1 MPQGASPNAPR
12 GLLRPDNGL
21 ARRPKLAL
29 AWLATLPGEPGSPLR
44 AEDSQ
49 ALRQALRTR
58 GRRPSL
64 LTTFA
69 LVSLVPVALLG
80 FGLSQYLEHQVRAR
94 AYADA
99 RQSAVLVATALQTQ
113 LTPYEFRYG
122 LGQSDLSALDRTIA
136 GLKASGVTGVTLWDR
151 RGRVLYADDRSSIG
165 HVYRPDPRLRRAF
178 GGHVAAGMSPGDW
191 SGKAYE
197 VGVPLRFGD
206 DGHVLGALELYLPY
220 APIQSAIASDVR
232 TTYAFIGGGL
242 LLLWISI
249 FRLVAGASRKLRRQA
264 EENERLAL
272 HDHLTGLP
280 NRALFLDR
288 LDHALRA
295 STRTGSGVA
304 VLLMD
309 LDRFKEVNDTLGH
322 HSGDLMLKEL
332 AHRLSGV
339 VRPTDTIAR
348 LGGDEFALL
357 LPNVTQPDAGVALAE
372 RIALALDDPFVIDG
386 LPLEAEAS
394 IGIALYPDHGE
405 DVETLLQRA
414 DVAMYMAKE
423 TKAHYAV
430 YDADVD
436 NYRPERLVLV
446 AELRRAIENR
456 ELVLHYQPKATLV
469 DGTVRGVEA
478 LVRWQHPERG
488 LVPPDVFIPVAE
500 HTGLIRP
507 LTLFVVEEAL
517 QQCRRWREQGFELTV
532 AVNVAMRNI
541 LDEEFPDELG
551 RMLEKYGL
559 PSSVLELELTETSVL
574 ADPPRAKEILQRLRD
589 TGVSLAVDDF
599 GTGYASLAYL
609 SELPVDEIKIDRSFV
624 MAMDREE
631 QHARIVRSTI
641 DLGRNLCLSVVAE
654 GVESAEVWER
664 LVELGCDSAQ
674 GYFLARPLPAAELTA
689 WLDDRLPRHDLRAEV
704 A

>member
-1 MPQGASPNAPR
+1 
-12 GLLRPDNGL
+12 LRHPF
-21 ARRPKLAL
+21 R
-29 AWLATLPGEPGSPLR
+29 SH
-44 AEDSQ
+44 
-49 ALRQALRTR
+49 

-69 LVSLVPVALLG
+69 LVSLLPVALLG

-122 LGQSDLSALDRTIA
+122 LGQSDLIALDRTIA
-136 GLKASGVTGVTLWDR
+136 GLKASGVTSAEVWDS
-151 RGRVLYADDRSSIG
+151 RGRVLYADDRSTIG
-165 HVYRPDPRLRRAF
+165 HRFQQSSRLRRAL
-178 GGHVAAGMSPGDW
+178 GGDIGAGMAAAGDGW
-191 SGKAYE
+191 SGRQYE
-197 VGVPLRFGD
+197 VVVPLRFAT
-206 DGHVLGALELYLPY
+206 DGRVLGALDLYLPY
-220 APIQSAIASDVR
+220 APIQAAVARDIR
-232 TTYAFIGGGL
+232 TTYSFIGGGL

-280 NRALFLDR
+280 NRTLFLDR
-288 LDHALRA
+288 VEHALRGTA
-295 STRTGSGVA
+295 RTGSGVA

-322 HSGDLMLKEL
+322 HCGDLMLKEL
-332 AHRLSGV
+332 ARRLSAV
-339 VRPTDTIAR
+339 VRPTDTVAR

-357 LPNVTQPDAGVALAE
+357 VPNLVQPDAGVLLAE
-372 RIALALDDPFVIDG
+372 RISRALQDPFVIDG

-394 IGIALYPDHGE
+394 VGIALYPVHGE

-414 DVAMYMAKE
+414 DVAMYVAKE
-423 TKAHYAV
+423 TKTHYAV

-436 NYRPERLVLV
+436 NYRPERLMLV
-446 AELRRAIENR
+446 GELRRAIENR

-488 LVPPDVFIPVAE
+488 LVQPDVFIPVAE

-517 QQCRRWREQGFELTV
+517 KQCRTWREQGFDLTV

-541 LDEEFPDELG
+541 LDEQFPNELAQILD
-551 RMLEKYGL
+551 RYGL
-559 PSSVLELELTETSVL
+559 EPGVLELELTETSVL

-641 DLGRNLCLSVVAE
+641 DLGRNLCLGVVAE

-674 GYFLARPLPAAELTA
+674 GYFLARPLPADELTT
-689 WLDDRLPRHDLRAEV
+689 WLDERLIRRDLSAEV

>member
-1 MPQGASPNAPR
+1 M
-12 GLLRPDNGL
+12 LLC
-21 ARRPKLAL
+21 
-29 AWLATLPGEPGSPLR
+29 ATLPGEPESPVR
-44 AEDSQ
+44 AEESE
-49 ALRQALRTR
+49 ALRRRLLSR
-58 GRRPSL
+58 GRKPSL
-64 LTTFA
+64 LATFA
-69 LVSLVPVALLG
+69 LVSLVPVVLLG
-80 FGLSQYLEHQVRAR
+80 VGLSQYLAHQVRSR
-94 AYADA
+94 ANADA

-122 LGQSDLSALDRTIA
+122 LNQGDLIALDRTIA
-136 GLKASGVTGVTLWDR
+136 SLKASGVAGVTLWDS
-151 RGRVLYADDRSSIG
+151 RGRVLYADDRSEIG
-165 HVYRPDPRLRRAF
+165 HAYRASPRLRRAF
-178 GGHVAAGMSPGDW
+178 GGRVAAGMSRGEWGGDT
-191 SGKAYE
+191 YE
-197 VGVPLRFGD
+197 VAVPLRFGTS
-206 DGHVLGALELYLPY
+206 GHVLGAFQLYLPY
-220 APIQSAIASDVR
+220 APIQAAIASDVR

-242 LLLWISI
+242 LLLWMSI

-264 EENERLAL
+264 DENERLAL

-280 NRALFLDR
+280 NRSLFLDR

-322 HSGDLMLKEL
+322 HCGDLMLKEL
-332 AHRLSGV
+332 ARRLSAV
-339 VRPTDTIAR
+339 VRPSDTVAR

-357 LPNVTQPDAGVALAE
+357 LPNVTNPDAGIALAE

-394 IGIALYPDHGE
+394 IGIALYPVHGE

-423 TKAHYAV
+423 TRTHYAV
-430 YDADVD
+430 YDAEVD
-436 NYRPERLVLV
+436 NYRPERLLLV
-446 AELRRAIENR
+446 AELRRAIENS

-507 LTLFVVEEAL
+507 LTFFVVEEAL
-517 QQCRRWREQGFELTV
+517 RQCKLWREQGFELTV

-541 LDEEFPDELG
+541 LDEEFPNELERLLG
-551 RMLEKYGL
+551 KYGL
-559 PSSVLELELTETSVL
+559 DPSVLELELTETSVL

-599 GTGYASLAYL
+599 GTGYASLSYL

-654 GVESAEVWER
+654 GVESAEVWDR
-664 LVELGCDSAQ
+664 LAELGCDSAQ

-689 WLDDRLPRHDLRAEV
+689 WLAERLPRQAEV

>member
-1 MPQGASPNAPR
+1 V
-12 GLLRPDNGL
+12 
-21 ARRPKLAL
+21 RRRF
-29 AWLATLPGEPGSPLR
+29 TS
-44 AEDSQ
+44 
-49 ALRQALRTR
+49 R
-58 GRRPSL
+58 GRKPSL

-69 LVSLVPVALLG
+69 LVSLLPVTLLG
-80 FGLSQYLEHQVRAR
+80 VGLSQYLAHQVRSR

-99 RQSAVLVATALQTQ
+99 RESAGLVATALQTQ

-122 LGQSDLSALDRTIA
+122 LNQGDLIALDRTIA
-136 GLKASGVTGVTLWDR
+136 SLKASGVAGVTLWDS
-151 RGRVLYADDRSSIG
+151 RGRVLYADDRSEIG
-165 HVYRPDPRLRRAF
+165 HAYRPSPRLRRAF
-178 GGHVAAGMSPGDW
+178 GGRVAAGMSPGEW
-191 SGKAYE
+191 SGSTYE
-197 VGVPLRFGD
+197 VVVPLRFGTP
-206 DGHVLGALELYLPY
+206 GHVLGAFQLYLPY
-220 APIQSAIASDVR
+220 APIQTAIASDVR
-232 TTYAFIGGGL
+232 TIYAFIGGGL
-242 LLLWISI
+242 LLLWMSI

-264 EENERLAL
+264 DENERLAL

-280 NRALFLDR
+280 NRSLFLDR

-322 HSGDLMLKEL
+322 HCGDLMLKEL
-332 AHRLSGV
+332 ASRLSAV
-339 VRPTDTIAR
+339 IRPSDTVAR

-357 LPNVTQPDAGVALAE
+357 LPNVTNPDAGIALAE

-394 IGIALYPDHGE
+394 IGIALYPVHGE

-423 TKAHYAV
+423 TRTHYAV
-430 YDADVD
+430 YDAEVD
-436 NYRPERLVLV
+436 NYRPERLLLV

-507 LTLFVVEEAL
+507 LTFFVVEEAL
-517 QQCRRWREQGFELTV
+517 RQCKLWREQGFELTV

-541 LDEEFPDELG
+541 LDEEFPNELE
-551 RMLEKYGL
+551 RMLGKYRL
-559 PSSVLELELTETSVL
+559 DPSVLELELTETSVL

-599 GTGYASLAYL
+599 GTGYASLSYL

-654 GVESAEVWER
+654 GVESAEVWNR
-664 LVELGCDSAQ
+664 LAELGCDSAQ
-674 GYFLARPLPAAELTA
+674 GYFLARPLPAAELTT
-689 WLDDRLPRHDLRAEV
+689 WLAERLPRQAEV

>member
-1 MPQGASPNAPR
+1 
-12 GLLRPDNGL
+12 
-21 ARRPKLAL
+21 
-29 AWLATLPGEPGSPLR
+29 
-44 AEDSQ
+44 
-49 ALRQALRTR
+49 LRQALRTG

-80 FGLSQYLEHQVRAR
+80 FGLSRYLEHQVRAR

-99 RQSAVLVATALQTQ
+99 QQSAVLVATALQAQ

-122 LGQSDLSALDRTIA
+122 LGQSDLIALDRTIE
-136 GLKASGVTGVTLWDR
+136 GLKASGVTSVKLWGHQ
-151 RGRVLYADDRSSIG
+151 GRVLYADDRALIG
-165 HVYRPDPRLRRAF
+165 HDYRPSARLRHALDGR
-178 GGHVAAGMSPGDW
+178 VAAGMSAGDASDLADGW
-191 SGKAYE
+191 QGRVYE
-197 VGVPLRFGD
+197 VVVPLRFGTG
-206 DGHVLGALELYLPY
+206 GHILGALELYLPY
-220 APIQSAIASDVR
+220 APIQAAVAHDVR

-242 LLLWISI
+242 LLLWMSI
-249 FRLVAGASRKLRRQA
+249 FRLVAGASRRLRRQA

-280 NRALFLDR
+280 NRTLFLDR
-288 LDHALRA
+288 VDHALR
-295 STRTGSGVA
+295 GSGRNGGGVA

-322 HSGDLMLKEL
+322 HCGDLMLKEL
-332 AHRLSGV
+332 ARRLSAV
-339 VRPTDTIAR
+339 VRPSDTVAR

-357 LPNVTQPDAGVALAE
+357 VPNLAEPDAGIALAE
-372 RIALALDDPFVIDG
+372 RISRALQDPFVVDG

-394 IGIALYPDHGE
+394 VGIAVYPVHGE

-414 DVAMYMAKE
+414 DVAMYVAKE
-423 TKAHYAV
+423 TKTHYAV
-430 YDADVD
+430 YDAEVD
-436 NYRPERLVLV
+436 NYRPERLMLV
-446 AELRRAIENR
+446 GELRRAIENR

-469 DGTVRGVEA
+469 DGTVRGAEA

-500 HTGLIRP
+500 QTGLIRP

-517 QQCRRWREQGFELTV
+517 KQCRRWREQGFDLTV

-541 LDEEFPDELG
+541 LDEEHPNELARLLRKYELDPD
-551 RMLEKYGL
+551 
-559 PSSVLELELTETSVL
+559 VLELELTETSVL

-624 MAMDREE
+624 MAMDTEE

-641 DLGRNLCLSVVAE
+641 DLGRNLSLSVVAE

-674 GYFLARPLPAAELTA
+674 GYFLAKPLPPDELTP
-689 WLDDRLPRHDLRAEV
+689 WLDRHLTRRDLTAEV

>member
-1 MPQGASPNAPR
+1 MLGDASR
-12 GLLRPDNGL
+12 GLIPPRREEHLRPL
-21 ARRPKLAL
+21 LPPR
-29 AWLATLPGEPGSPLR
+29 ATLPGEPVSPVR
-44 AEDSQ
+44 AEESE
-49 ALRQALRTR
+49 ALRRSVTPR

-80 FGLSQYLEHQVRAR
+80 FGLSQYLEHQVRSR

-99 RQSAVLVATALQTQ
+99 RQSAVLVATALQAQ
-113 LTPYEFRYG
+113 LTPYQFRNG
-122 LGQSDLSALDRTIA
+122 LGQADLIALDQTIS
-136 GLKASGVTGVTLWDR
+136 GLKASGVAGVTLWDSR
-151 RGRVLYADDRSSIG
+151 SRVLYADDRTSIG
-165 HVYRPDPRLRRAF
+165 HAFKPTPRLRRAF
-178 GGHVAAGMSPGDW
+178 GGRVAAGMSRGEW
-191 SGKAYE
+191 SGNTYE
-197 VGVPLRFGD
+197 VVVPLRFGTPSRI
-206 DGHVLGALELYLPY
+206 LGALELDLPY
-220 APIQSAIASDVR
+220 GPIQSAVASDVR

-242 LLLWISI
+242 LLLWMSI

-264 EENERLAL
+264 DENERLAL

-280 NRALFLDR
+280 NRSLFLDR

-295 STRTGSGVA
+295 CGRTGSGVA

-322 HSGDLMLKEL
+322 HCGDLMLKEL
-332 AHRLSGV
+332 ARRLSMV
-339 VRPTDTIAR
+339 VRPADTVAR

-357 LPNVTQPDAGVALAE
+357 LPSVTQPDAGVALAE

-423 TKAHYAV
+423 TRTHYAV
-430 YDADVD
+430 YDAEVD

-456 ELVLHYQPKATLV
+456 ELVLHYQPKATLA
-469 DGTVRGVEA
+469 DGEVRGVEA

-507 LTLFVVEEAL
+507 LTFFVVEEAL
-517 QQCRRWREQGFELTV
+517 QQCARWREQGFELTV

-541 LDEEFPDELG
+541 LDEEFPNELE
-551 RMLEKYGL
+551 RMLDRYGL
-559 PSSVLELELTETSVL
+559 HPSVLELELTETSVL

-654 GVESAEVWER
+654 GVESAEVWDR
-664 LVELGCDSAQ
+664 LAELGCDSAQ
-674 GYFLARPLPAAELTA
+674 GYFLAKPLPPNELTA
-689 WLDDRLPRHDLRAEV
+689 WLRDRLAQDLQAEV

>member
-1 MPQGASPNAPR
+1 VPSVT
-12 GLLRPDNGL
+12 
-21 ARRPKLAL
+21 
-29 AWLATLPGEPGSPLR
+29 TLPGEPPCSFR
-44 AEDSQ
+44 AEDSH

-69 LVSLVPVALLG
+69 LVSLLPVALLG
-80 FGLSQYLEHQVRAR
+80 FGLSRYLEHQVRAR

-113 LTPYEFRYG
+113 LTPYEFHYG
-122 LGQSDLSALDRTIA
+122 LGQSDLIALDRTMA
-136 GLKASGVTGVTLWDR
+136 GLKASGVTRAELRDS
-151 RGRVLYADDRSSIG
+151 RGRVLYADDRSTIG
-165 HVYRPDPRLRRAF
+165 HRFDQNSRLRRAL
-178 GGHVAAGMSPGDW
+178 GGDVAAGLASAGDGW
-191 SGKAYE
+191 SGRQYE
-197 VGVPLRFGD
+197 VVVPLRFTT
-206 DGHVLGALELYLPY
+206 DGRVLGALDLYLPH
-220 APIQSAIASDVR
+220 APIQAAVAHDVR

-280 NRALFLDR
+280 NRSLFLDR
-288 LDHALRA
+288 VEHALH
-295 STRTGSGVA
+295 STARTGSGVA

-322 HSGDLMLKEL
+322 HCGDLMLKEL
-332 AHRLSGV
+332 ARRLSAV
-339 VRPTDTIAR
+339 VRPTDTVAR

-357 LPNVTQPDAGVALAE
+357 VPNLTQPDAGILLAE
-372 RIALALDDPFVIDG
+372 RISRALQDPFVIDG

-394 IGIALYPDHGE
+394 VGIALYPVHGE

-414 DVAMYMAKE
+414 DVAMYVAKE
-423 TKAHYAV
+423 TKTHYAV

-436 NYRPERLVLV
+436 NYRPERLMLV
-446 AELRRAIENR
+446 GELRRAIENR

-488 LVPPDVFIPVAE
+488 LVQPDVFIPVAE

-517 QQCRRWREQGFELTV
+517 KQCKTWREQGYELTV

-541 LDEEFPDELG
+541 LDEQFPNELAQI
-551 RMLEKYGL
+551 LERYGL
-559 PSSVLELELTETSVL
+559 DPAVLELELTETSVL

-641 DLGRNLCLSVVAE
+641 DLGRNLCLGVVAE

-674 GYFLARPLPAAELTA
+674 GYFLARPLPPDELTV
-689 WLDDRLPRHDLRAEV
+689 WLADRLAQRDLSAEV

>member
-1 MPQGASPNAPR
+1 LRRSLLSR
-12 GLLRPDNGL
+12 GG
-21 ARRPKLAL
+21 
-29 AWLATLPGEPGSPLR
+29 
-44 AEDSQ
+44 
-49 ALRQALRTR
+49 
-58 GRRPSL
+58 RPSL

-80 FGLSQYLEHQVRAR
+80 FGLSQYLKHQVRSR

-122 LGQSDLSALDRTIA
+122 LNQGDLIALDRTIG
-136 GLKASGVTGVTLWDR
+136 GLKASGVDSVKLWDS
-151 RGRVLYADDRSSIG
+151 RGRILYADDRTSIG
-165 HVYRPDPRLRRAF
+165 HAFKPTPRLHRAF
-178 GGHVAAGMSPGDW
+178 GGRVAAGVSAGEW
-191 SGKAYE
+191 SGRTYE
-197 VGVPLRFGD
+197 VVVPLRFGTRSR
-206 DGHVLGALELYLPY
+206 VLGALQLSLPY
-220 APIQSAIASDVR
+220 GPIETAIASDVR
-232 TTYAFIGGGL
+232 ATYAFIVGGL
-242 LLLWISI
+242 ALLWASI

-264 EENERLAL
+264 DENERLAL

-280 NRALFLDR
+280 NRSLFLDR

-295 STRTGSGVA
+295 SGRTGSGVA

-322 HSGDLMLKEL
+322 HCGDLMLKEL
-332 AHRLSGV
+332 ARRLSEV
-339 VRPTDTIAR
+339 VRLTDTVAR

-357 LPNVTQPDAGVALAE
+357 LPNVTQPEAGVALAE
-372 RIALALDDPFVIDG
+372 RIALALDEPFVIDG
-386 LPLEAEAS
+386 LPLETQAS

-423 TKAHYAV
+423 TRTHYGV
-430 YDADVD
+430 YDAEVD

-446 AELRRAIENR
+446 AELRRAIENH

-469 DGTVRGVEA
+469 DGAVRGVEA

-500 HTGLIRP
+500 HTGLIKP
-507 LTLFVVEEAL
+507 LTFFVVDEAL
-517 QQCRRWREQGFELTV
+517 QQCARWREQGFELTV

-541 LDEEFPDELG
+541 LDEEFPNELE
-551 RMLEKYGL
+551 RMLAKYGL
-559 PSSVLELELTETSVL
+559 EPSVLELELTETSVL

-654 GVESAEVWER
+654 GVESAEVWDR
-664 LVELGCDSAQ
+664 LAELGCDSAQ
-674 GYFLARPLPAAELTA
+674 GYFLAKPLPADELTV
-689 WLDDRLPRHDLRAEV
+689 WLSDRLPRDLQAEV

>member
-1 MPQGASPNAPR
+1 
-12 GLLRPDNGL
+12 LRPLLPPLEAPD
-21 ARRPKLAL
+21 
-29 AWLATLPGEPGSPLR
+29 ATLPGEPGSPVR
-44 AEDSQ
+44 AEDSE
-49 ALRQALRTR
+49 ALRRSLLSR

-69 LVSLVPVALLG
+69 LVSFLPVVLLG
-80 FGLSQYLEHQVRAR
+80 VGLSQYLAHQVRSR

-99 RQSAVLVATALQTQ
+99 RQSGVLVATALQTQ
-113 LTPYEFRYG
+113 LTPYEFRRG
-122 LGQSDLSALDRTIA
+122 LGQADLIALDRTIA
-136 GLKASGVTGVTLWDR
+136 GLKASGLDSVTLWDSR
-151 RGRVLYADDRSSIG
+151 SRVLYADDRSSIG
-165 HVYRPDPRLRRAF
+165 HAFKPSPRLSRAF
-178 GGHVAAGMSPGDW
+178 GGRVAAGMSAGEW
-191 SGKAYE
+191 SGRSYE
-197 VGVPLRFGD
+197 VVVPLRFGTPAR
-206 DGHVLGALELYLPY
+206 VLGALQLSLPY
-220 APIQSAIASDVR
+220 APIQNAVAADVR
-232 TTYAFIGGGL
+232 TTYGFIGGGL
-242 LLLWISI
+242 LLLWGSI

-264 EENERLAL
+264 DENERLAL

-280 NRALFLDR
+280 NRSLFLDR

-295 STRTGSGVA
+295 CGRTGTGVA

-322 HSGDLMLKEL
+322 HCGDLMLKEL
-332 AHRLSGV
+332 ARRLSAV
-339 VRPTDTIAR
+339 VRPADTVAR

-357 LPNVTQPDAGVALAE
+357 LPSVTSPDAGIALAE

-394 IGIALYPDHGE
+394 IGIALYPVHGE
-405 DVETLLQRA
+405 DVEALLQRA

-423 TKAHYAV
+423 TRTHYAV
-430 YDADVD
+430 YDAEVD

-446 AELRRAIENR
+446 AELRRAIEKR
-456 ELVLHYQPKATLV
+456 ELVLHYQPKATLA
-469 DGTVRGVEA
+469 DGAVRGVEA

-507 LTLFVVEEAL
+507 LTFFVVEEAL
-517 QQCRRWREQGFELTV
+517 QQCARWRDQGFDLTV

-541 LDEEFPDELG
+541 LDEEFPNELE
-551 RMLEKYGL
+551 RLLDKYGL
-559 PSSVLELELTETSVL
+559 PASVLELELTETSVL

-654 GVESAEVWER
+654 GVESAEVWNR
-664 LVELGCDSAQ
+664 LAELGCDSAQ
-674 GYFLARPLPAAELTA
+674 GYFLARPLPAAELTD
-689 WLDDRLPRHDLRAEV
+689 WLAERLLQDLRAEV

>member
-1 MPQGASPNAPR
+1 
-12 GLLRPDNGL
+12 LRRSLL
-21 ARRPKLAL
+21 AR
-29 AWLATLPGEPGSPLR
+29 GG
-44 AEDSQ
+44 
-49 ALRQALRTR
+49 
-58 GRRPSL
+58 RPSL

-80 FGLSQYLEHQVRAR
+80 FGLSQYLKHQVRSR

-122 LGQSDLSALDRTIA
+122 LNQGDLIALDRTIG
-136 GLKASGVTGVTLWDR
+136 GLKASGVDSVTLWDS
-151 RGRVLYADDRSSIG
+151 RGRILYADDRTSIG
-165 HVYRPDPRLRRAF
+165 HAFKPTPRLHRAF
-178 GGHVAAGMSPGDW
+178 GGRVAAGMAAGEW
-191 SGKAYE
+191 SGRTYE
-197 VGVPLRFGD
+197 VVVPLRFGTHS
-206 DGHVLGALELYLPY
+206 HVLGALQLALPY
-220 APIQSAIASDVR
+220 APIETAIASDVR
-232 TTYAFIGGGL
+232 ATYAFIVGGL
-242 LLLWISI
+242 ALLWASI

-264 EENERLAL
+264 DENERLAL

-280 NRALFLDR
+280 NRSLFLDR

-295 STRTGSGVA
+295 CGRTGSGVA

-322 HSGDLMLKEL
+322 HCGDLMLKEL
-332 AHRLSGV
+332 ARRLSEV
-339 VRPTDTIAR
+339 VRPTDTVAR

-357 LPNVTQPDAGVALAE
+357 LPNVTQPEAGVALAE
-372 RIALALDDPFVIDG
+372 RIALALDEPFVIDS
-386 LPLEAEAS
+386 LPLETQAS
-394 IGIALYPDHGE
+394 IGIALYPAHGE

-423 TKAHYAV
+423 TRTHYAV
-430 YDADVD
+430 YDAEGD

-446 AELRRAIENR
+446 AELRRAIENH

-469 DGTVRGVEA
+469 DGAVRGVEA

-500 HTGLIRP
+500 HTGLIKP
-507 LTLFVVEEAL
+507 LTFFVVDEAL
-517 QQCRRWREQGFELTV
+517 QQCARWREQGFELTV

-541 LDEEFPDELG
+541 LDEEFPNELE
-551 RMLEKYGL
+551 RMLAKYGL
-559 PSSVLELELTETSVL
+559 EPSVLELELTETSVL

-654 GVESAEVWER
+654 GVESAEVWDR
-664 LVELGCDSAQ
+664 LAELGCDSAQ
-674 GYFLARPLPAAELTA
+674 GYFLARPLPADELTA
-689 WLDDRLPRHDLRAEV
+689 WLSARLPQGLRAEV

>member
-1 MPQGASPNAPR
+1 
-12 GLLRPDNGL
+12 
-21 ARRPKLAL
+21 
-29 AWLATLPGEPGSPLR
+29 
-44 AEDSQ
+44 
-49 ALRQALRTR
+49 LRQALRTR

-122 LGQSDLSALDRTIA
+122 LGQSDLIALDRTIA
-136 GLKASGVTGVTLWDR
+136 GLKASGVTRVELWDR
-151 RGRVLYADDRSSIG
+151 RGRVLYADDRAEIG
-165 HVYRPDPRLRRAF
+165 HRFPPTPRLRGALA
-178 GGHVAAGMSPGDW
+178 GKVASGMDAADDGW
-191 SGKAYE
+191 SGRQYQ
-197 VGVPLRFGD
+197 VVVPLRFATD
-206 DGHVLGALELYLPY
+206 SPVLGALDLYLPY
-220 APIQSAIASDVR
+220 APIQAAVAHDVR

-280 NRALFLDR
+280 NRSLFLDR
-288 LDHALRA
+288 VEHAIS
-295 STRTGSGVA
+295 STSRTGSGVA

-322 HSGDLMLKEL
+322 HCGDLMLKEL
-332 AHRLSGV
+332 ARRLSAV
-339 VRPTDTIAR
+339 VRPTDTVAR

-357 LPNVTQPDAGVALAE
+357 VPNLTQPDAGVLLAE
-372 RIALALDDPFVIDG
+372 RISRALQDPFVIDG

-394 IGIALYPDHGE
+394 VGIALYPAHGD

-414 DVAMYMAKE
+414 DVAMYVAKE
-423 TKAHYAV
+423 TKTHYAV

-436 NYRPERLVLV
+436 NYRPERLMLV
-446 AELRRAIENR
+446 GELRRAIENH
-456 ELVLHYQPKATLV
+456 ELVLHYQPKATLA

-488 LVPPDVFIPVAE
+488 LVQPDVFIPVAE

-517 QQCRRWREQGFELTV
+517 KQCRTWREQGFELTV

-541 LDEEFPDELG
+541 LDEDFPNALE
-551 RMLEKYGL
+551 RMLERYGL
-559 PSSVLELELTETSVL
+559 DPAVLELELTETSVL
-574 ADPPRAKEILQRLRD
+574 ADPPRAKQILQRLRD

-624 MAMDREE
+624 MAMDRDE

-641 DLGRNLCLSVVAE
+641 DLGRNLCLGVVAE
-654 GVESAEVWER
+654 GVESAEVWDR

-674 GYFLARPLPAAELTA
+674 GYFLARPLPADELTI
-689 WLDDRLPRHDLRAEV
+689 WLDDRLPRRDLAAEV

>member
-1 MPQGASPNAPR
+1 M
-12 GLLRPDNGL
+12 
-21 ARRPKLAL
+21 
-29 AWLATLPGEPGSPLR
+29 
-44 AEDSQ
+44 
-49 ALRQALRTR
+49 RQALRTR

-69 LVSLVPVALLG
+69 LVSLLPVALLG
-80 FGLSQYLEHQVRAR
+80 FGLSQYLEHQVRGR

-113 LTPYEFRYG
+113 LTPYEFHYG
-122 LGQSDLSALDRTIA
+122 LGQSDLIALDRTIA

-151 RGRVLYADDRSSIG
+151 RGRVLYADDRTSIG
-165 HVYRPDPRLRRAF
+165 HAYRPAPRLRRAF
-178 GGHVAAGMSPGDW
+178 GGHVAAGVAPGDW

-197 VGVPLRFGD
+197 VDVPLRFGAA
-206 DGHVLGALELYLPY
+206 GHVLGALELSLPY
-220 APIQSAIASDVR
+220 TPIQSAVASDVR
-232 TTYAFIGGGL
+232 TTYALIGGGL

-280 NRALFLDR
+280 NRSLFLDR
-288 LDHALRA
+288 LDHALLG

-322 HSGDLMLKEL
+322 HCGDLMLKEL
-332 AHRLSGV
+332 ARRLSAV
-339 VRPTDTIAR
+339 VRPTDTVAR

-357 LPNVTQPDAGVALAE
+357 LPNVTQPEAGVALAE
-372 RIALALDDPFVIDG
+372 RIALALADPFVIDG

-394 IGIALYPDHGE
+394 VGIALYPVHGE

-423 TKAHYAV
+423 TKTHYAV
-430 YDADVD
+430 YDSDVD

-488 LVPPDVFIPVAE
+488 LVQPDVFIPVAE

-541 LDEEFPDELG
+541 LDEEFPDELE

-559 PSSVLELELTETSVL
+559 PPSVLELELTETSVL

>member
-1 MPQGASPNAPR
+1 M
-12 GLLRPDNGL
+12 
-21 ARRPKLAL
+21 
-29 AWLATLPGEPGSPLR
+29 
-44 AEDSQ
+44 
-49 ALRQALRTR
+49 
-58 GRRPSL
+58 SL
-64 LTTFA
+64 L
-69 LVSLVPVALLG
+69 PIALLG

-122 LGQSDLSALDRTIA
+122 LGQSDLIALDRTMV
-136 GLKASGVTGVTLWDR
+136 GLKASGVTSAKLWDG
-151 RGRVLYADDRSSIG
+151 RGRVLYADDRASIG
-165 HVYRPDPRLRRAF
+165 HAFRPSHRLRQALDGR
-178 GGHVAAGMSPGDW
+178 VAAGLSAGDW
-191 SGKAYE
+191 SGRVYDVA
-197 VGVPLRFGD
+197 VPLRFGT
-206 DGHVLGALELYLPY
+206 GSRVLGALELYLPY
-220 APIQSAIASDVR
+220 APIQAAVADDVR
-232 TTYAFIGGGL
+232 TTYAFIAVGL
-242 LLLWISI
+242 LLLWVSI

-280 NRALFLDR
+280 NRSLFLDR
-288 LDHALRA
+288 VDHALRGSA
-295 STRTGSGVA
+295 RTGGGVG

-322 HSGDLMLKEL
+322 HCGDLMLKEL
-332 AHRLSGV
+332 ARRLAAL
-339 VRPTDTIAR
+339 VRPTDTVAR

-357 LPNVTQPDAGVALAE
+357 VPDLTHAEAGVALAD
-372 RIALALDDPFVIDG
+372 RISRALQDPFVIDG
-386 LPLEAEAS
+386 LPLEVEAS
-394 IGIALYPDHGE
+394 VGIALHPQHGD

-414 DVAMYMAKE
+414 DVAMYVAKE
-423 TKAHYAV
+423 TKTHYAV
-430 YDADVD
+430 YDAEVD
-436 NYRPERLVLV
+436 NYRPERLTLV
-446 AELRRAIENR
+446 GELRRAIENG

-488 LVPPDVFIPVAE
+488 LVAPDVFIPVAE

-507 LTLFVVEEAL
+507 LTLFVVEQAL
-517 QQCRRWREQGFELTV
+517 EQCRRWREQGFELTV

-551 RMLEKYGL
+551 RMLRKYDL
-559 PSSVLELELTETSVL
+559 DPEVLELELTETSVL

-589 TGVSLAVDDF
+589 AGVSLAVDDF

-641 DLGRNLCLSVVAE
+641 DLGRNLDLSVVAE
-654 GVESAEVWER
+654 GVESAAVWER

-674 GYFLARPLPAAELTA
+674 GYFLTKPLPAAELTD
-689 WLDDRLPRHDLRAEV
+689 WLDSRLPRRNLTAEAV
-704 A
+704 

>member
-1 MPQGASPNAPR
+1 M
-12 GLLRPDNGL
+12 
-21 ARRPKLAL
+21 RRPL
-29 AWLATLPGEPGSPLR
+29 TP
-44 AEDSQ
+44 
-49 ALRQALRTR
+49 R

-69 LVSLVPVALLG
+69 LVSLLPVALLG
-80 FGLSQYLEHQVRAR
+80 FGLSQYLAHQVRSR

-122 LGQSDLSALDRTIA
+122 LRQGDLIALDQTIA
-136 GLKASGVTGVTLWDR
+136 SLKASGVAGATLWDS
-151 RGRVLYADDRSSIG
+151 RGRVLYADDRTSIG
-165 HVYRPDPRLRRAF
+165 HAYRPGPRLRRAF
-178 GGHVAAGMSPGDW
+178 GGRVAAGMSPGDW
-191 SGKAYE
+191 SGKSYE
-197 VGVPLRFGD
+197 VVVPLRFGTP
-206 DGHVLGALELYLPY
+206 GHVLGALELELPY
-220 APIQSAIASDVR
+220 APIQTAIASDVR

-264 EENERLAL
+264 DENERLAL

-280 NRALFLDR
+280 NRSLFLDR

-322 HSGDLMLKEL
+322 HCGDLMLKEL
-332 AHRLSGV
+332 ASRLSGV
-339 VRPTDTIAR
+339 VRPTDTVAR

-357 LPNVTQPDAGVALAE
+357 LPSVTQADAGIALAE

-394 IGIALYPDHGE
+394 IGIALYPVHGE

-423 TKAHYAV
+423 TKTHYAV

-456 ELVLHYQPKATLV
+456 ELVLHYQPKATLA

-488 LVPPDVFIPVAE
+488 FISPMDFIPVAE
-500 HTGLIRP
+500 ETGMIVQLGEWVLREACGQMQRWQKMFPLDHPLFITVNLSSKQFSQTTLISK
-507 LTLFVVEEAL
+507 
-517 QQCRRWREQGFELTV
+517 
-532 AVNVAMRNI
+532 VAM
-541 LDEEFPDELG
+541 
-551 RMLEKYGL
+551 
-559 PSSVLELELTETSVL
+559 
-574 ADPPRAKEILQRLRD
+574 ILQE
-589 TGVSLAVDDF
+589 TGVHAHTVKLEITESVVMENMDTATDMLRQLRALGVKLAIDDF
-599 GTGYASLAYL
+599 GTGYSSLSYL
-609 SELPVDEIKIDRSFV
+609 HRFPIDTLKIDRSFV
-624 MAMDREE
+624 TRMSENNE
-631 QHARIVRSTI
+631 NTEIVRTI
-641 DLGRNLCLSVVAE
+641 VVLAQNLGMDVVAE
-654 GVESAEVWER
+654 GVETNEQ
-664 LVELGCDSAQ
+664 LVLLQKLGCENGQ
-674 GYFLARPLPAAELTA
+674 GYFFSKPVNSDGAEKIIAETYGSLTSPLRELNKQPGGKRV
-689 WLDDRLPRHDLRAEV
+689 LV

>member
-1 MPQGASPNAPR
+1 LR
-12 GLLRPDNGL
+12 HLLRH
-21 ARRPKLAL
+21 
-29 AWLATLPGEPGSPLR
+29 
-44 AEDSQ
+44 
-49 ALRQALRTR
+49 R

-64 LTTFA
+64 LASFA
-69 LVSLVPVALLG
+69 LVSLVPVTLLG
-80 FGLSQYLEHQVRAR
+80 VGLSQYLQHQVRAR

-99 RQSAVLVATALQTQ
+99 RRSAVLVATALQTQ
-113 LTPYEFRYG
+113 LTPYQLRYG
-122 LGQSDLSALDRTIA
+122 LGQSDLIALDRTMA
-136 GLKASGVTGVTLWDR
+136 GLKASGVTSAELWDG
-151 RGRVLYADDRSSIG
+151 RGRVLYADDRSTIG
-165 HVYRPDPRLRRAF
+165 HAYRPSSRLRQALHGR
-178 GGHVAAGMSPGDW
+178 VASGMEAGDW
-191 SGKAYE
+191 NGRVYE
-197 VGVPLRFGD
+197 VVVPLRFGT
-206 DGHVLGALELYLPY
+206 GGRVLGALELYLPY
-220 APIQSAIASDVR
+220 APIQAAVAHDVR
-232 TTYAFIGGGL
+232 TTYLLIGGGL
-242 LLLWISI
+242 LLLWMSI

-280 NRALFLDR
+280 NRSLFLDR
-288 LDHALRA
+288 VDHALRGSA
-295 STRTGSGVA
+295 RTGSGVA

-322 HSGDLMLKEL
+322 HCGDLMLKEL
-332 AHRLSGV
+332 ARRLAAV
-339 VRPTDTIAR
+339 VRPTDTVAR

-357 LPNVTQPDAGVALAE
+357 VPNLMQPDAGVALAE
-372 RIALALDDPFVIDG
+372 RIGRALQEPFVVDG

-394 IGIALYPDHGE
+394 VGIALHPQHGD

-414 DVAMYMAKE
+414 DVAMYVAKE
-423 TKAHYAV
+423 TKTHYAV
-430 YDADVD
+430 YDPDAD
-436 NYRPERLVLV
+436 NYRPERLTLV
-446 AELRRAIENR
+446 GELRRAIENR

-469 DGTVRGVEA
+469 DGRVRGVEA

-517 QQCRRWREQGFELTV
+517 KQCRQWREQGFELTV

-541 LDEEFPDELG
+541 LDEEFPYELG
-551 RMLEKYGL
+551 RMLRRYGL
-559 PSSVLELELTETSVL
+559 GAEVLELELTETSVL
-574 ADPPRAKEILQRLRD
+574 ADPPRAKQILQRLRD

-641 DLGRNLCLSVVAE
+641 DLGRNLDLSVVAE
-654 GVESAEVWER
+654 GVESAAVWEQ

-674 GYFLARPLPAAELTA
+674 GYFLAKPLPANELTT
-689 WLDDRLPRHDLRAEV
+689 WLGGRLPRRDLTAEAV
-704 A
+704 

>member
-1 MPQGASPNAPR
+1 
-12 GLLRPDNGL
+12 LRHLVP
-21 ARRPKLAL
+21 
-29 AWLATLPGEPGSPLR
+29 S
-44 AEDSQ
+44 
-49 ALRQALRTR
+49 R

-64 LTTFA
+64 LTKFA
-69 LVSLVPVALLG
+69 LVSLLPVALLG
-80 FGLSQYLEHQVRAR
+80 IGLSQYLEHQVRAR

-113 LTPYEFRYG
+113 LTPYQFRYG
-122 LGQSDLSALDRTIA
+122 LGQSDLIALDRTMT
-136 GLKASGVTGVTLWDR
+136 GLKASGVTSATIWDG
-151 RGRVLYADDRSSIG
+151 RGHVMYADDRTSIG
-165 HVYRPDPRLRRAF
+165 HAFREGPRLRHAL
-178 GGHVAAGMSPGDW
+178 GGHVSAGMSRGDW
-191 SGKAYE
+191 NGPVYE
-197 VGVPLRFGD
+197 VVVPLRFGTT
-206 DGHVLGALELYLPY
+206 GRVLGALQLSLPY
-220 APIQSAIASDVR
+220 APIRAAVAHDVQ

-242 LLLWISI
+242 LVLWISI

-280 NRALFLDR
+280 NRSLFLDR
-288 LDHALRA
+288 VDHALRGSA
-295 STRTGSGVA
+295 RTGDGVA

-322 HSGDLMLKEL
+322 HCGDLMLKEL
-332 AHRLSGV
+332 ARRLSAV
-339 VRPTDTIAR
+339 VRPTDTVAR

-357 LPNVTQPDAGVALAE
+357 VPHLTQPDSGIALAE
-372 RIALALDDPFVIDG
+372 RIGRALQDPFVVDG

-394 IGIALYPDHGE
+394 VGIALHPQHGD

-414 DVAMYMAKE
+414 DVAMYVAKE
-423 TKAHYAV
+423 TKTHYAV
-430 YDADVD
+430 YDPDVD
-436 NYRPERLVLV
+436 NYRPERLMLV
-446 AELRRAIENR
+446 GELRRAIENR
-456 ELVLHYQPKATLV
+456 ELVLHYQPKATLI
-469 DGTVRGVEA
+469 DGRVRGVEA

-517 QQCRRWREQGFELTV
+517 KQCRTWREQGFELTV

-541 LDEEFPDELG
+541 LDEEFPNELA
-551 RMLEKYGL
+551 RMLRKYGL
-559 PSSVLELELTETSVL
+559 DASVLELELTETSVL
-574 ADPPRAKEILQRLRD
+574 ADPPRAKQILQRLRD
-589 TGVSLAVDDF
+589 TGVCLAVDDF

-641 DLGRNLCLSVVAE
+641 DLGRNLDLSVVAE
-654 GVESAEVWER
+654 GVESAAVWER

-674 GYFLARPLPAAELTA
+674 GYFLAKPLPADELTT
-689 WLDDRLPRHDLRAEV
+689 WLAARLPQRDLTAEAV
-704 A
+704 

>member
-1 MPQGASPNAPR
+1 VLGDAPAASSLR
-12 GLLRPDNGL
+12 GGGSTCGRSSRPVP
-21 ARRPKLAL
+21 PK
-29 AWLATLPGEPGSPLR
+29 GEPGSPVR
-44 AEDSQ
+44 AEDSEV
-49 ALRQALRTR
+49 LRRPRTSR

-80 FGLSQYLEHQVRAR
+80 LGLSQYLAHQVRSR

-113 LTPYEFRYG
+113 LTPYEFRHG
-122 LGQSDLSALDRTIA
+122 LGQADLIALDRTIA
-136 GLKASGVTGVTLWDR
+136 GLKASGVSSVTLWDS
-151 RGRVLYADDRSSIG
+151 RGRVLYADDRTSIG
-165 HVYRPDPRLRRAF
+165 HSFRPSTRLRRAF
-178 GGHVAAGMSPGDW
+178 GGRVAAGMSSGEW
-191 SGKAYE
+191 SGRTYE
-197 VGVPLRFGD
+197 VVVPLRFGA
-206 DGHVLGALELYLPY
+206 GSGVLGALQLYLPY
-220 APIQSAIASDVR
+220 APIQAAVASDVR
-232 TTYAFIGGGL
+232 TTYAFIVGGL
-242 LLLWISI
+242 ALLWASI

-264 EENERLAL
+264 DENERLAL

-280 NRALFLDR
+280 NRSLFLDR

-295 STRTGSGVA
+295 CGRTGSGVA

-322 HSGDLMLKEL
+322 HCGDLMLKEL
-332 AHRLSGV
+332 ARRLSVV
-339 VRPTDTIAR
+339 VRPTDTVAR

-357 LPNVTQPDAGVALAE
+357 LPSVAQPDAGVALAE
-372 RIALALDDPFVIDG
+372 RIACALDDPFVIDG

-423 TKAHYAV
+423 TKAHHAV
-430 YDADVD
+430 YDAEVD

-446 AELRRAIENR
+446 AELRRALENR
-456 ELVLHYQPKATLV
+456 ELVLHYQPKATLA
-469 DGTVRGVEA
+469 DGAVRGVEA

-500 HTGLIRP
+500 QTGLIRP
-507 LTLFVVEEAL
+507 LTFFVVDEAL
-517 QQCRRWREQGFELTV
+517 QQCARWQEQGFDLTV

-541 LDEEFPDELG
+541 LDEEFPGEIE
-551 RMLEKYGL
+551 RMLDRYGL
-559 PSSVLELELTETSVL
+559 HPSVLELELTETSVL

-654 GVESAEVWER
+654 GVESAEVWNR
-664 LVELGCDSAQ
+664 LAELGCDSAQ
-674 GYFLARPLPAAELTA
+674 GYFLARPLPAEELTV
-689 WLDDRLPRHDLRAEV
+689 WLSDRLPRQAEV

>member
-1 MPQGASPNAPR
+1 
-12 GLLRPDNGL
+12 
-21 ARRPKLAL
+21 
-29 AWLATLPGEPGSPLR
+29 
-44 AEDSQ
+44 
-49 ALRQALRTR
+49 LRQALRTR

-69 LVSLVPVALLG
+69 LVSLLPVALLG
-80 FGLSQYLEHQVRAR
+80 FGLSQYLEHQVRGR

-113 LTPYEFRYG
+113 LTPYQFKYG
-122 LGQSDLSALDRTIA
+122 LGQSDLIALDRTIG
-136 GLKASGVTGVTLWDR
+136 GLKASGVSGVKLWDS
-151 RGRVLYADDRSSIG
+151 RGRVLYADDRASIG
-165 HVYRPDPRLRRAF
+165 HRYGPSTRLRQAL
-178 GGHVAAGMSPGDW
+178 GGKVAAGMSSGDATDGW
-191 SGKAYE
+191 SGRTYE
-197 VGVPLRFGD
+197 VVVPLRFGT
-206 DGHVLGALELYLPY
+206 GGRILGALELYLPY
-220 APIQSAIASDVR
+220 TPLSAAIAHDVR
-232 TTYAFIGGGL
+232 TTYALIGSGL
-242 LLLWISI
+242 LLLWLSI

-280 NRALFLDR
+280 NRSLFLDR
-288 LDHALRA
+288 VDHALRGSA
-295 STRTGSGVA
+295 RTGDGVA

-322 HSGDLMLKEL
+322 HCGDLMLKEL
-332 AHRLSGV
+332 ARRLSAV
-339 VRPTDTIAR
+339 VRPTDTVAR

-357 LPNVTQPDAGVALAE
+357 IPDVVQPDAGILLAE
-372 RIALALDDPFVIDG
+372 RISRALQDPFVIDG

-394 IGIALYPDHGE
+394 IGIALYPVHGE

-414 DVAMYMAKE
+414 DVAMYVAKE
-423 TKAHYAV
+423 TKTHYAV

-436 NYRPERLVLV
+436 NYRPERLMLV
-446 AELRRAIENR
+446 GELRRAIENR

-488 LVPPDVFIPVAE
+488 LVQPDVFIPVAE

-507 LTLFVVEEAL
+507 LTRFVVEEAL
-517 QQCRRWREQGFELTV
+517 KQCRRWREQGFDLTV

-541 LDEEFPDELG
+541 LDEEFPNELE
-551 RMLEKYGL
+551 RMLEKHGL
-559 PSSVLELELTETSVL
+559 DPGVLELELTETSVL

-631 QHARIVRSTI
+631 QQARIVRSTI

-654 GVESAEVWER
+654 GVESAEVWES

-674 GYFLARPLPAAELTA
+674 GYFLARPLPPDELTP
-689 WLDDRLPRHDLRAEV
+689 WLEDRLPRRDLTAEV
-704 A
+704 V